1 LLINLGFFGVWLEK
15 RMREPPLQY
24 DVLVLDDEEDIREL
38 IGFSLRKMG
47 LSFLGVASLKEAL
60 QALETGVFRLCL
72 TDMRLPDGDGLVL
85 VEHIQDHYP
94 GLPVA
99 VMTAYGSMETAIRAL
114 KGGAFD
120 FVTKP
125 VDLKTLRVLIEQ
137 ALKRPERLDPLRSPE
152 KRLLGDSEVMMHLR
166 ARIRKLAH
174 SQAPVFIHGES
185 GTGKEVI
192 ARLIHDC
199 GPRAHHAFVPVNCGA
214 IPPEL
219 VESELFGHRK
229 GAFTGAIADKPGL
242 FQTAEKGS
250 LFLDEVGDLPLAVQ
264 VKLLRAIQE
273 HHVRPVGASEEIPVD
288 VRILS
293 ASHRN
298 LAAYVEQ
305 GLFRQDLYFRI
316 NVIELD
322 VPPLRLRLT
331 DLAQLVPPLLKR
343 LSEKSGQGCFSL
355 SPDAWNILASHDFPG
370 NVRELENILERA
382 CALAEGPLIHPDD
395 LGELVARKPSIPLP
409 TQPENDPKARDQ
421 ATPAGSAILVSDT
434 GEGEEA
440 KERAHVLG
448 VLEETRWNRSAAAR
462 ALGMSLRQLRYR
474 LQKWKLD

>member
-1 LLINLGFFGVWLEK
+1 
-15 RMREPPLQY
+15 MPHTPLRY
-24 DVLVLDDEEDIREL
+24 DVLVVEDEDDIREL
-38 IGFSLRKMG
+38 IGLSLRRMG
-47 LSFLGVASLKEAL
+47 LSCLGAATLAEAL
-60 QALETGVFRLCL
+60 SALEAHVFRLCL
-72 TDMRLPDGDGLVL
+72 TDMRLPDGNGLTL
-85 VEHIQDHYP
+85 VEHIQAQHTA
-94 GLPVA
+94 LPVA
-99 VMTAYGSMETAIRAL
+99 VMTAYGSMETAIQAL

-125 VDLKTLRVLIEQ
+125 VNLHTLRTLVAQ
-137 ALKRPERLDPLRSPE
+137 ALKQPDPLLADQTQAPE
-152 KRLLGDSEVMMHLR
+152 ARLLGTSPAMVHVR
-166 ARIRKLAH
+166 TQIRKLAH

-199 GPRAHHAFVPVNCGA
+199 GPRQHEPFVPVNCGA
-214 IPPEL
+214 IPAEL
-219 VESELFGHRK
+219 VESELFGHCK
-229 GAFTGAIADKPGL
+229 GAFTGAFADKQGL
-242 FQTAEKGS
+242 FRAAEKGS

-273 HHVRPVGASEEIPVD
+273 HRIRPVGAADEVPVD

-316 NVIELD
+316 NVIELT
-322 VPPLRLRLT
+322 VPPLRARRE
-331 DLAQLVPPLLKR
+331 DLAALVTPILKR
-343 LSEKSGQGCFSL
+343 VAEKSARGPCSLSEA
-355 SPDAWNILASHDFPG
+355 AWQALHAHDFPG

-382 CALAEGPLIHPDD
+382 CALAEGPLIDVGD
-395 LGELVARKPSIPLP
+395 LGEFSGRKAEPPTWLP
-409 TQPENDPKARDQ
+409 TRPP
-421 ATPAGSAILVSDT
+421 ATD
-434 GEGEEA
+434 EA
-440 KERAHVLG
+440 AVASPTLAEMDEAQEKIHVLA